1 MLYYITLI
9 YCLLLQ
15 LKPWGVRGASHQPA
29 VMSDHRTISLMFY
42 SPIYPVEEGN
52 EDVGLIQFG
61 VNKLSSLGQKT
72 RREWRISCV
81 LYCLQSLSWVR
92 LKYQEGVLHELDI
105 RLVLQQNSRSFNVSV
120 AWWPA
125 RENATAEILFR
136 TVGGQNANTLF
147 IVNPVL
153 LSLIW

>member
-1 MLYYITLI
+1 MLYYIILI

-29 VMSDHRTISLMFY
+29 VMSDRRTISLTFY